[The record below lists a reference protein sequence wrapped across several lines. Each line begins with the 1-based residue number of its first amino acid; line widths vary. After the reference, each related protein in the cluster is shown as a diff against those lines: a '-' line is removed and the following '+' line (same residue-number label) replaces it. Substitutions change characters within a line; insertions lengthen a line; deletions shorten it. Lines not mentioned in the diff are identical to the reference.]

1 MEIAKLPAWAK
12 RALNPDTPMTV
23 AKETVR
29 TMSMDNRL
37 FPTIRMINGKLVKL
51 KPEQAY
57 DMSIERGDFIQFDS
71 EAEATAFSKKLSKMI
86 DRKRSVMSELSGAQ

>member
-1 MEIAKLPAWAK
+1 MDIDKLPAWAR
-12 RALNPDTPMTV
+12 RALDPDTPMTE
-23 AKETVR
+23 ARETVR

-37 FPTIRMINGKLVKL
+37 FPTIRMIGGKLVKL

-71 EAEATAFSKKLSKMI
+71 EAEATAFSKKLSNMI
-86 DRKRSVMSELSGAQ
+86 QRKRSIMSQGKD

>member
-1 MEIAKLPAWAK
+1 MCIRDRAK
-12 RALNPDTPMTV
+12 RALDPDTPMTV

-29 TMSMDNRL
+29 TMSIDNKL
-37 FPTIRMINGKLVKL
+37 FPTIRMINGMLVKL

-71 EAEATAFSKKLSKMI
+71 EAEATAFSKKLSNMI
-86 DRKRSVMSELSGAQ
+86 ARKRSVMSELSGAQ

>member
-1 MEIAKLPAWAK
+1 MDIDKLPAWAR
-12 RALNPDTPMTV
+12 RALDPDTPMTE
-23 AKETVR
+23 ARETVR
-29 TMSMDNRL
+29 TMSIDNRL
-37 FPTIRMINGKLVKL
+37 FPTIRMIGGKLVKL

-86 DRKRSVMSELSGAQ
+86 ARKRPMIMQGD

>member
-1 MEIAKLPAWAK
+1 MDIDKLPAWAR
-12 RALNPDTPMTV
+12 RALDPNTPMTE
-23 AKETVR
+23 ARETVR

-37 FPTIRMINGKLVKL
+37 FPTIRMIGGKLVKL

-71 EAEATAFSKKLSKMI
+71 EAEATAFSKKLSNMI
-86 DRKRSVMSELSGAQ
+86 ARKRPMIMQGD

>member
-1 MEIAKLPAWAK
+1 MDIDKLPAWAR
-12 RALNPDTPMTV
+12 RALDPDTPMTE
-23 AKETVR
+23 ARETVR
-29 TMSMDNRL
+29 TMSIDNRL
-37 FPTIRMINGKLVKL
+37 FPTIRMIGGKLVKL

-86 DRKRSVMSELSGAQ
+86 DRKRPMIMQGD

>member
-1 MEIAKLPAWAK
+1 MDIDKLPAWAR
-12 RALNPDTPMTV
+12 RALDPNTPMTE
-23 AKETVR
+23 ARETVR

-37 FPTIRMINGKLVKL
+37 FPTIRMIGGKLVKL

-71 EAEATAFSKKLSKMI
+71 EAEATAFSKKLSNMI
-86 DRKRSVMSELSGAQ
+86 QRKRPMIMQGD

>member
-1 MEIAKLPAWAK
+1 MDTDKLPAWAR
-12 RALNPDTPMTV
+12 RALDPDTPMTE
-23 AKETVR
+23 ARETVQ

-37 FPTIRMINGKLVKL
+37 FPTIRMIGGKLVKL

-57 DMSIERGDFIQFDS
+57 DMSIERGDYIQFDS

-86 DRKRSVMSELSGAQ
+86 DRKRPMIMQGD

>member
-1 MEIAKLPAWAK
+1 MDIDKLPAWAR
-12 RALNPDTPMTV
+12 RALDPDTPMTE
-23 AKETVR
+23 ARETVR

-37 FPTIRMINGKLVKL
+37 FPTIRMIGGKLVKL

-86 DRKRSVMSELSGAQ
+86 DRKRPMIMQGD

>member
-1 MEIAKLPAWAK
+1 MDIDKLPAWAR
-12 RALNPDTPMTV
+12 RALDPDTPMTE
-23 AKETVR
+23 ARETVR
-29 TMSMDNRL
+29 TMSIDNRL
-37 FPTIRMINGKLVKL
+37 FPTIRMIGGKLVKL

-86 DRKRSVMSELSGAQ
+86 DRKRPMIMQDD

>member
-1 MEIAKLPAWAK
+1 MDIDKLPAWAR
-12 RALNPDTPMTV
+12 RALDPDTPMTE
-23 AKETVR
+23 ARETVR

-37 FPTIRMINGKLVKL
+37 FPTIRMIGGKLVKL

-71 EAEATAFSKKLSKMI
+71 EAEATAFSKKLSNMI
-86 DRKRSVMSELSGAQ
+86 ARKRPMIMQGD

>member
-1 MEIAKLPAWAK
+1 MDIDKLPAWAK
-12 RALNPDTPMTV
+12 RALDPDTPMTE
-23 AKETVR
+23 ARETVR
-29 TMSMDNRL
+29 TMSIDNRL
-37 FPTIRMINGKLVKL
+37 FPTIRMIGGKLVKL

-86 DRKRSVMSELSGAQ
+86 DRKRPMIMQGD

>member
-1 MEIAKLPAWAK
+1 MDIDKLPAWAR
-12 RALNPDTPMTV
+12 RALDPDTPMTE
-23 AKETVR
+23 ARETVR

-37 FPTIRMINGKLVKL
+37 FPTIRMIGGKLVKL

-57 DMSIERGDFIQFDS
+57 DMSIERGDYIQFNS

-86 DRKRSVMSELSGAQ
+86 DRKRPMIMQGD

>member
-1 MEIAKLPAWAK
+1 MISPATVEK
-12 RALNPDTPMTV
+12 R
-23 AKETVR
+23 ETVR
-29 TMSMDNRL
+29 TMSIDNRL
-37 FPTIRMINGKLVKL
+37 FPTIRMIGGKLVKL

-86 DRKRSVMSELSGAQ
+86 DRKRPMIMQGD

>member
-1 MEIAKLPAWAK
+1 MDIDKLPAWAR
-12 RALNPDTPMTV
+12 RALDPDTPMTE
-23 AKETVR
+23 ARETVR

-37 FPTIRMINGKLVKL
+37 FPTIRMIGGKLVKL
-51 KPEQAY
+51 EPEQAY

-86 DRKRSVMSELSGAQ
+86 DRKRPMIMQGD